1 VPLQRTPLL
10 SIALILALP
19 VVYAL
24 TVLHGGSF
32 WSGLSAKT
40 ALDYGVI
47 PAAPR
52 FGDFLRSLFLHGS
65 FPALLVDVL
74 ALGVFGLGVED
85 ALGRVRFLVL
95 YLLGGGLA
103 LGLRLLVVPN
113 SPAPAFGAVAAVAAV
128 LSAYLI
134 LRPRAR
140 VVSLVPLPFFAT
152 IVEVP
157 AVLYLALWL
166 GLQVW
171 FALGGI
177 DAPLAYDRSAA
188 LGSLAFGALT
198 GALLARPTLLAPSRA
213 HA

>member
-1 VPLQRTPLL
+1 MPLRRTPLL
-10 SIALILALP
+10 SLALILALT

-24 TVLHGGSF
+24 AVLHGGSF
-32 WSGLSAKT
+32 WRGLSPKT

-47 PAAPR
+47 PATPR

-65 FPALLVDVL
+65 FPAVLVDVL
-74 ALGVFGLGVED
+74 ALGVFGLAVDD
-85 ALGRVRFLVL
+85 ALGHARFLAL
-95 YLLGGGLA
+95 YLFAGSIA
-103 LGLRLLVVPN
+103 LGLQLLVVPN
-113 SPAPAFGAVAAVAAV
+113 SASPAFGAAAAVAAV
-128 LSAYLI
+128 LGAYLA

-140 VVSLVPLPFFAT
+140 VVSLVLLPFFAT

-177 DAPLAYDRSAA
+177 DTPLAYDRGAA
-188 LGSLAFGALT
+188 LGALGFGALA
-198 GALLARPTLLAPSRA
+198 GALLVRPTLLAPRRA